1 MHIRFSEF
9 FAALIGAPL
18 SGCVAMVFSGSDAT
32 GTLPTNG
39 ERWGRIIER
48 AWAIVVIDAG
58 LTYLQFKA
66 LQTIAAGG
74 SDAGST
80 LLGMLALFLVAM
92 LVYAEP
98 FACLEAEVR
107 TRSIVPL
114 ALLRS
119 MMLAWTNMSR
129 VFSLFAIQ
137 LALSIADIV
146 IVRAASAGGIKDP
159 NWIELLFWA
168 IATVP
173 FAVLVTVAYLD
184 TAAQEQRGTR

>member
-1 MHIRFSEF
+1 MHVRFAEF

-32 GTLPTNG
+32 GMLPANA
-39 ERWGRIIER
+39 ERWGRVVER
-48 AWAIVVIDAG
+48 AWAIVVIDVG
-58 LTYLQFKA
+58 MTYLQLEA
-66 LQTIAAGG
+66 LQMIAAGG
-74 SDAGST
+74 SDAGSI

-98 FACLEAEVR
+98 FACLEAQVR

-159 NWIELLFWA
+159 GWIELLFTA

-184 TAAQEQRGTR
+184 TAAQEQRETR